1 MIKKLKL
8 KFLSVNM
15 IIVTVMLIVIFGL
28 IIFFTASAS
37 EKENLQQL
45 RAALSM
51 PPHSDHAEDAPPS
64 LPYQIFVIQQTPRG
78 QLVVSG
84 NGDYKIAEEI
94 FSAAIASG
102 KREGVLKEY
111 NLRFCVM
118 NTPVDKSVSF
128 SDLSVEQAMLFRLVR
143 TCIFISL
150 LALGAFFIVSLIL
163 ARWIVR
169 PMETAWEQQKQ
180 FAADAS
186 HELKTPLTVIIT
198 NAELLR
204 SNKYGEEK
212 RTRFAESI
220 LTMAEQMRGLTE
232 SLLELARSDART
244 EIAFEIV
251 DFSELTADSAL
262 PFEPLFFEKGLTLR
276 CETEKGIT
284 VKGSR
289 SQLSRL
295 TDILLDNALKYSYP
309 NTEAVLSLKKRG
321 NTCILSMESRGDT
334 ISKADLK
341 NIFRRFYRADKV
353 RGMNKSYGLGLS
365 IAENI
370 VKEHGGRIYAESEGG
385 VNRFYVKLGIGG

>member
-64 LPYQIFVIQQTPRG
+64 LPYQIFVIRQTPRG
-78 QLVVSG
+78 QLAVSG

-118 NTPVDKSVSF
+118 NTPMDKSVSF

-143 TCIFISL
+143 TCVFISL

-321 NTCILSMESRGDT
+321 NTCILSMESHGDT

-370 VKEHGGRIYAESEGG
+370 VKKHGGRIYAESEGG

>member
-1 MIKKLKL
+1 
-8 KFLSVNM
+8 M

-64 LPYQIFVIQQTPRG
+64 LPYQIFVIRQTPRG
-78 QLVVSG
+78 QLAVSG

-102 KREGVLKEY
+102 KRDGVLKEY

-244 EIAFEIV
+244 EISFETI
-251 DFSELTADSAL
+251 DFSELISDSAL

-276 CETEKGIT
+276 CEAEKGIT

>member
-64 LPYQIFVIQQTPRG
+64 LPYQIFVIRQTPRG
-78 QLVVSG
+78 QLAVSG

-102 KREGVLKEY
+102 KRDGVLKEY

-244 EIAFEIV
+244 EISFETI
-251 DFSELTADSAL
+251 DFSELISDSAL

-276 CETEKGIT
+276 CEAEKGIT

>member
-64 LPYQIFVIQQTPRG
+64 LPYQIFVIRQTPRG
-78 QLVVSG
+78 QLAVSG

-118 NTPVDKSVSF
+118 NTPMDKSVSF

-143 TCIFISL
+143 TCVFISL

-321 NTCILSMESRGDT
+321 NTCILSMESHGDT

>member
-64 LPYQIFVIQQTPRG
+64 LPYQIFVIRQTPRG
-78 QLVVSG
+78 QLAVSG

-321 NTCILSMESRGDT
+321 NTCILSMESHGDT

>member
-64 LPYQIFVIQQTPRG
+64 LPYQIFVIRQTPRG
-78 QLVVSG
+78 QLAVSG

-118 NTPVDKSVSF
+118 NTPMDKSVSF

-295 TDILLDNALKYSYP
+295 ADILLDNALKYSYP

-321 NTCILSMESRGDT
+321 NTCILSMESHGDT

>member
-8 KFLSVNM
+8 KFLSLNM

-64 LPYQIFVIQQTPRG
+64 LPYQIFVIRQTPRG
-78 QLVVSG
+78 QLAVSG

-143 TCIFISL
+143 TCVFISL

-321 NTCILSMESRGDT
+321 NTCILSMESHGDT

>member
-1 MIKKLKL
+1 
-8 KFLSVNM
+8 
-15 IIVTVMLIVIFGL
+15 
-28 IIFFTASAS
+28 
-37 EKENLQQL
+37 
-45 RAALSM
+45 
-51 PPHSDHAEDAPPS
+51 
-64 LPYQIFVIQQTPRG
+64 
-78 QLVVSG
+78 
-84 NGDYKIAEEI
+84 
-94 FSAAIASG
+94 
-102 KREGVLKEY
+102 
-111 NLRFCVM
+111 M

-128 SDLSVEQAMLFRLVR
+128 SDLSVEQAMLLQLVR
-143 TCIFISL
+143 TCLFISL
-150 LALGAFFIVSLIL
+150 LALGAFFIVSFIL

-169 PMETAWEQQKQ
+169 PVEKAWEQQKQ

-186 HELKTPLTVIIT
+186 HELKTPLTVIMT

-244 EIAFEIV
+244 EIAFETV
-251 DFSELTADSAL
+251 DFSELIADSAL

-321 NTCILSMESRGDT
+321 NACILSMESHGDT

-385 VNRFYVKLGIGG
+385 VNRFYVKLGVGG

>member
-64 LPYQIFVIQQTPRG
+64 LPYQIFVIRQTPRG
-78 QLVVSG
+78 QLAVSG

-128 SDLSVEQAMLFRLVR
+128 SDLSVEQTMLFRLVR
-143 TCIFISL
+143 TCVFISL

-295 TDILLDNALKYSYP
+295 ADILLDNALKYSYP

-385 VNRFYVKLGIGG
+385 VNRFYVKLGVGG

>member
-78 QLVVSG
+78 QLAVSG

-321 NTCILSMESRGDT
+321 NTCILSMESHGDT

>member
-1 MIKKLKL
+1 
-8 KFLSVNM
+8 M

-64 LPYQIFVIQQTPRG
+64 LPYQIFVIRQTPRG
-78 QLVVSG
+78 QLAVSG

-143 TCIFISL
+143 TCVFISL

-321 NTCILSMESRGDT
+321 NTCILSMESHGDT

>member
-64 LPYQIFVIQQTPRG
+64 LPYQIFVIRQTPRG
-78 QLVVSG
+78 QLAVSG

-94 FSAAIASG
+94 FSTAIASG
-102 KREGVLKEY
+102 KRDGVLKEY

-244 EIAFEIV
+244 EISFETI
-251 DFSELTADSAL
+251 DFSELISDSAL

-276 CETEKGIT
+276 CEAEKGIT

>member
-51 PPHSDHAEDAPPS
+51 PPHSDYAEDAPPS
-64 LPYQIFVIQQTPRG
+64 LPYQIFVIRQTPRG
-78 QLVVSG
+78 QLAVSG

-321 NTCILSMESRGDT
+321 NTCILSMESHGDT

>member
-64 LPYQIFVIQQTPRG
+64 LPYQIFVIRQTPRG
-78 QLVVSG
+78 QLAVSG

-244 EIAFEIV
+244 EISFETI
-251 DFSELTADSAL
+251 DFSELISDSAL

-276 CETEKGIT
+276 CEAEKGIT

>member
-64 LPYQIFVIQQTPRG
+64 LPYQIFVIRQTPRG
-78 QLVVSG
+78 QLAVSG

-143 TCIFISL
+143 TCVFISL

-244 EIAFEIV
+244 EISFETI
-251 DFSELTADSAL
+251 DFSELISDSAL

-276 CETEKGIT
+276 CEAEKGIT

-321 NTCILSMESRGDT
+321 NTCILSMESHGDT

>member
-276 CETEKGIT
+276 CEAEKGIT

>member
-321 NTCILSMESRGDT
+321 NTCILSMESHGDT

-370 VKEHGGRIYAESEGG
+370 VKEHGGHIYAESEGG

>member
-321 NTCILSMESRGDT
+321 NACILSMESHGDT
-334 ISKADLK
+334 ISKSDLK
-341 NIFRRFYRADKV
+341 NIFKRFYRADKV

-385 VNRFYVKLGIGG
+385 VNRFYVKLGVGG

>member
-51 PPHSDHAEDAPPS
+51 PPHSEQAEDAPPS
-64 LPYQIFVIQQTPRG
+64 LPYQIFVIRQTPRG

-276 CETEKGIT
+276 CETEKG
-284 VKGSR
+284 SR

-321 NTCILSMESRGDT
+321 NTCILSMESHGDT

>member
-51 PPHSDHAEDAPPS
+51 PPHSDQAEDAPPS
-64 LPYQIFVIQQTPRG
+64 LPYQIFVIRQTPRG
-78 QLVVSG
+78 QLAVSG

-143 TCIFISL
+143 TCVFISL

-321 NTCILSMESRGDT
+321 NTCILSMESHGDT

>member
-64 LPYQIFVIQQTPRG
+64 LPYQIFVIRQTPRG
-78 QLVVSG
+78 QLAVSG

-118 NTPVDKSVSF
+118 NTPMDKSVSF

-295 TDILLDNALKYSYP
+295 ADILLDNALKYSYP

-321 NTCILSMESRGDT
+321 NTCILSMESHGDT

-341 NIFRRFYRADKV
+341 NIFRRFY
-353 RGMNKSYGLGLS
+353 
-365 IAENI
+365 
-370 VKEHGGRIYAESEGG
+370 
-385 VNRFYVKLGIGG
+385 

>member
-1 MIKKLKL
+1 
-8 KFLSVNM
+8 M
-15 IIVTVMLIVIFGL
+15 IIVTVMLTVIFVL

-51 PPHSDHAEDAPPS
+51 PPPHSDHAEDAPPS
-64 LPYQIFVIQQTPRG
+64 LPYQIFVIRQTPRG

-94 FSAAIASG
+94 FNAAIASG
-102 KREGVLKEY
+102 KRDGVLKEY

-128 SDLSVEQAMLFRLVR
+128 SDLSGEQAMLLQLVR
-143 TCIFISL
+143 TCLFISL
-150 LALGAFFIVSLIL
+150 LALSAFFIVSFIL

-169 PMETAWEQQKQ
+169 PVEKAWEQQKQ

-186 HELKTPLTVIIT
+186 HELKTPLTVIMT

-244 EIAFEIV
+244 EIAFETV
-251 DFSELTADSAL
+251 DFSELIADSAL

-276 CETEKGIT
+276 CETKKGIT

-295 TDILLDNALKYSYP
+295 ADILLDNALKYSYP

-321 NTCILSMESRGDT
+321 NTCILSMESHGDT
-334 ISKADLK
+334 ISKSDLK
-341 NIFRRFYRADKV
+341 NIFKRFYRADKV

-385 VNRFYVKLGIGG
+385 VNRFYVKLGVGG

>member
-51 PPHSDHAEDAPPS
+51 PPHSDHVEDAPPS
-64 LPYQIFVIQQTPRG
+64 LPYQIFVIRQTPRG
-78 QLVVSG
+78 QLAVSG

-143 TCIFISL
+143 TCVFISL

-321 NTCILSMESRGDT
+321 NTCILSMESHGDT

>member
-64 LPYQIFVIQQTPRG
+64 LPYQIFVIRQTPRG
-78 QLVVSG
+78 QLAVSG

-276 CETEKGIT
+276 CETDKGIT

-321 NTCILSMESRGDT
+321 NTCILSMESHGDT

>member
-8 KFLSVNM
+8 KFLSLNM

-64 LPYQIFVIQQTPRG
+64 LPYQIFVIRQTPRG
-78 QLVVSG
+78 QLTVSG

-143 TCIFISL
+143 TCVFISL

-321 NTCILSMESRGDT
+321 NTCILSMESHGDT

>member
-51 PPHSDHAEDAPPS
+51 PPHSEQAEDAPPS
-64 LPYQIFVIQQTPRG
+64 LPYQIFVIRQTPRG

-251 DFSELTADSAL
+251 DFSELTADSAI

-321 NTCILSMESRGDT
+321 NTCILSMESHGDT

>member
-64 LPYQIFVIQQTPRG
+64 LPYQIFVIRQTPRG
-78 QLVVSG
+78 QLAVSG

-118 NTPVDKSVSF
+118 NTPMDKSVSF

-143 TCIFISL
+143 TCVFISL

-321 NTCILSMESRGDT
+321 NTCILSMESHGDT

-370 VKEHGGRIYAESEGG
+370 VKEHGGRIYAESEGS

>member
-15 IIVTVMLIVIFGL
+15 IIVTVMLTVIFGL

-64 LPYQIFVIQQTPRG
+64 LPYQIFVIRQTPRG

-94 FSAAIASG
+94 FNAAIASG
-102 KREGVLKEY
+102 KRDGVLKEY

-128 SDLSVEQAMLFRLVR
+128 SDLSVEQAMLLQLVR
-143 TCIFISL
+143 TCVFISL
-150 LALGAFFIVSLIL
+150 LALGAFFIVSFIL

-169 PMETAWEQQKQ
+169 PVEKAWEQQKQ

-186 HELKTPLTVIIT
+186 HELKTPLTVIMT
-198 NAELLR
+198 NAELLC

-232 SLLELARSDART
+232 SLLELARSDAQT

-251 DFSELTADSAL
+251 DFSELIADSAL

-276 CETEKGIT
+276 CEAEKGIT
-284 VKGSR
+284 VKGCR

-295 TDILLDNALKYSYP
+295 ADILLDNALKYSYP

-321 NTCILSMESRGDT
+321 NTCILSMESHGDT
-334 ISKADLK
+334 ISKSDLK
-341 NIFRRFYRADKV
+341 NIFKRFYRADKV

-385 VNRFYVKLGIGG
+385 VNRFYVKLGVGG

>member
-64 LPYQIFVIQQTPRG
+64 LPYQIFVIRQTPRG
-78 QLVVSG
+78 QLAVSG

-143 TCIFISL
+143 TCVFISL

-295 TDILLDNALKYSYP
+295 ADILLDNALKYSYP

-321 NTCILSMESRGDT
+321 NTCILSMKSHGDT

-341 NIFRRFYRADKV
+341 NIFRQFYRADKV

-385 VNRFYVKLGIGG
+385 VNRFNVKLGVGG

>member
-15 IIVTVMLIVIFGL
+15 IIVTVMLTVIFGL

-64 LPYQIFVIQQTPRG
+64 LPYQIFVIRQTPRG
-78 QLVVSG
+78 QLIVSG

-94 FSAAIASG
+94 FNAAIASG
-102 KREGVLKEY
+102 KRDGVLKEY

-128 SDLSVEQAMLFRLVR
+128 SDLSVEQAMLLQLVR
-143 TCIFISL
+143 TCVFISL
-150 LALGAFFIVSLIL
+150 LALGAFFIVSFIL

-169 PMETAWEQQKQ
+169 PVEKAWEQQKQ

-186 HELKTPLTVIIT
+186 HELKTPLTVIMT

-251 DFSELTADSAL
+251 DFSELIADSAL
-262 PFEPLFFEKGLTLR
+262 PFEPLFFEKGLALR

-295 TDILLDNALKYSYP
+295 ADILLDNALKYSYP

-321 NTCILSMESRGDT
+321 NTCILSMESHGDT
-334 ISKADLK
+334 ISKSNLK

-385 VNRFYVKLGIGG
+385 VNRFYVKLGVGG

>member
-64 LPYQIFVIQQTPRG
+64 LPYQIFVIRQTPRG
-78 QLVVSG
+78 QLAVSG

-128 SDLSVEQAMLFRLVR
+128 SDLSVEQTMLFRLVR
-143 TCIFISL
+143 TCVFISL

-244 EIAFEIV
+244 EISFETI
-251 DFSELTADSAL
+251 DFSELISDSAL

-276 CETEKGIT
+276 CEAEKGIT

>member
-321 NTCILSMESRGDT
+321 NTCILSMESHGDT

-370 VKEHGGRIYAESEGG
+370 VKEHGGGIYAESEGG

>member
-64 LPYQIFVIQQTPRG
+64 LPYQIFVIRQTPRG
-78 QLVVSG
+78 QLAVSG

-143 TCIFISL
+143 TCVFISL

-321 NTCILSMESRGDT
+321 NTCILSMESHGDT

>member
-8 KFLSVNM
+8 KFLSLNM

-64 LPYQIFVIQQTPRG
+64 LPYQIFVIRQTPRG
-78 QLVVSG
+78 QLAVSG

-143 TCIFISL
+143 TCVFISL

-321 NTCILSMESRGDT
+321 NTCIISMESHGDT